1 MQRRHL
7 PLLALPFLARP
18 ALAWAPDRPIRLV
31 APFGAGGP
39 SDVVAR
45 LLAEELGTL
54 LGFSFIVENR
64 AGGGGSV
71 AAEYVA
77 RSRPDGTTLML
88 ASQATHGVSPVVNRL
103 NLDPGTETLPIAN
116 VAGVPAVLVVA
127 PATPA
132 ATLAEFIALAKSRP
146 GALSYGSAGV
156 GTSTHMTL
164 ALLAHRAGLDMLHV
178 PFRTT
183 AQVYPEILGGRI
195 TAMTDAI
202 NTALPFIR
210 EGRVKALGVSTPQ
223 RLPILPDV
231 PAIAEALPGYEVLN
245 WYGIN
250 GPNNTPAEAVTTLHE
265 GMQRLLAK
273 PEFQAR
279 IAAQGLV
286 ALPMSTA
293 EYVRYIAADRAQ
305 WAALVAATG
314 IKPE

>member
-7 PLLALPFLARP
+7 PLLALPFLAGTAR
-18 ALAWAPDRPIRLV
+18 AWTPDRPVRLV

-45 LLAEELGTL
+45 LLAEELGAM
-54 LGFSFIVENR
+54 LGINFVVENR
-64 AGGGGSV
+64 PGGGGAVST
-71 AAEYVA
+71 EYVA

-103 NLDPGTETLPIAN
+103 PMDPGTETLPIAN
-116 VAGVPAVLVVA
+116 VAGVPAVLVVGN
-127 PATPA
+127 ATPA
-132 ATLAEFIALAKSRP
+132 TTLAEFIALAKSRP

-164 ALLAHRAGLDMLHV
+164 ALLAHRAGLDMLHA

-183 AQVYPEILGGRI
+183 AQVYPEILAGRI

-223 RLPILPDV
+223 RLSILPDL
-231 PAIAEALPGYEVLN
+231 PAIGETLPGYEVLN

-250 GPNNTPAEAVTTLHE
+250 GPNGTPPEAVETLHG

-273 PEFQAR
+273 PEFLAR

-286 ALPMSTA
+286 PLPMTTA
-293 EYVRYIAADRAQ
+293 AYTRYIAEDRAQ